1 MEVKILITELRTE
14 RLVLKKMEVSDSSSL
29 FKIWSDS
36 EVTRF
41 MNIYSLTDESQ
52 AIEIIEM
59 LDGLYQ
65 EDKAIRY
72 SIIQSES
79 NQIIG
84 SCGYNSLDF
93 ENLKAEIGYDLGK
106 EYWGNGFAS
115 EAIPAL
121 LDYAFNTLNLN
132 RIEAKVEPE
141 NSNSIRLLE
150 KLHFQ
155 FEGTLRKSEKSKDT
169 FIDLNMYSK
178 LKTD

>member
-1 MEVKILITELRTE
+1 MKVKILITKLQTE

-41 MNIYSLTDESQ
+41 MNINSLTDESQ
-52 AIEIIEM
+52 AIDIIEM
-59 LDGLYQ
+59 LDDLYR

-72 SIIQSES
+72 SIIQSDS

-93 ENLKAEIGYDLGK
+93 ENFKAEIGYDLGK

-115 EAIPAL
+115 EAILAL

-141 NSNSIRLLE
+141 NCKSIRLLE

-155 FEGTLRKSEKSKDT
+155 FEVTLRQAEKSKDT

-178 LKTD
+178 LKNN